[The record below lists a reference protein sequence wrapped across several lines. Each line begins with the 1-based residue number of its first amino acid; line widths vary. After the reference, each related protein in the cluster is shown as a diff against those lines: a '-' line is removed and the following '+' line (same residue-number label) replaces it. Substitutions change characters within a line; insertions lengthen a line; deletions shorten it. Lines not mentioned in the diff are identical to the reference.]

1 MKREEIL
8 RSKNL
13 LKKNLLAI
21 LFFRVSKN
29 IKSKRLLK
37 RVIKKSVVKIELG
50 SGSKKGKNGWITID
64 LYGADINMDLRR
76 RLPIPNFS
84 VDKFFA
90 SHFLEHLN
98 IMELHNILT
107 TCFQQLKI
115 GGLFYIAVPDASLFI
130 NAYSEKRNIMKTL
143 TTVHEKSYTDT
154 NSKIDQIN
162 YIAYMSGEH
171 KHMFDSESLV
181 NLFLSIGFQ
190 ECKPRHFFEELD
202 TKEHIDHSLYFV
214 AIK

>member
-1 MKREEIL
+1 M
-8 RSKNL
+8 
-13 LKKNLLAI
+13 
-21 LFFRVSKN
+21 
-29 IKSKRLLK
+29 KSKRLLE

-107 TCFQQLKI
+107 TDFFITLLSSLFDFIFWIPKKKRIASRFFFKRFLLLKI
-115 GGLFYIAVPDASLFI
+115 SSLF
-130 NAYSEKRNIMKTL
+130 
-143 TTVHEKSYTDT
+143 
-154 NSKIDQIN
+154 KIVMN
-162 YIAYMSGEH
+162 
-171 KHMFDSESLV
+171 
-181 NLFLSIGFQ
+181 
-190 ECKPRHFFEELD
+190 
-202 TKEHIDHSLYFV
+202 
-214 AIK
+214 

>member
-1 MKREEIL
+1 ML
-8 RSKNL
+8 N
-13 LKKNLLAI
+13 NAI
-21 LFFRVSKN
+21 T
-29 IKSKRLLK
+29 KSC
-37 RVIKKSVVKIELG
+37 VKIELG
-50 SGSKKGKNGWITID
+50 SGSKRGKNGWITID

-76 RLPIPNFS
+76 RLPLPNFS

-98 IMELHNILT
+98 IIELKKILAA
-107 TCFQQLKI
+107 CFQQLKT
-115 GGLFYIAVPDASLFI
+115 GGMFYIAVPDASIFI
-130 NAYSEKRNIMKTL
+130 SAYNEKINVMNTL
-143 TTVHEKSYTDT
+143 ATIHEKSYTNT
-154 NSKIDQIN
+154 NSRIDQIN

-190 ECKPRHFFEELD
+190 ECKPRNFIEELD
-202 TKEHIDHSLYFV
+202 TEEHRKYSLYFV